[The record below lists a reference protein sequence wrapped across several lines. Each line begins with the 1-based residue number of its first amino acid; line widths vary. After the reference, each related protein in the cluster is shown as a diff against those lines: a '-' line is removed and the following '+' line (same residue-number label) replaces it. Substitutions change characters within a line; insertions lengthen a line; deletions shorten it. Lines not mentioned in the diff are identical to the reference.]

1 MPFNAEEEKRK
12 SEEAAKAARIAKQ
25 KPSLRKKVLE
35 HPGLCALQ
43 ELLEAEKESHDPRIQ
58 FNISEYYWDKADYK
72 NSFEWAKKSAE
83 QNYPDGMARFGWHF
97 FDGKG
102 IDKDEAK
109 GMELIQNA
117 VNNDSVCGQ
126 NLFGIMYDNG
136 RGMTQDDAKAVEWY
150 TKAAE
155 QGYARAQWRL
165 GNMYSLALV
174 MTPDY
179 AKAFEWYAKA
189 SKQGEGDAQKIIGLK
204 DPGSR
209 RKVVKKFLK
218 AAADQGSALAKHI
231 LKEHFTIF
239 GWKA

>member
-1 MPFNAEEEKRK
+1 M
-12 SEEAAKAARIAKQ
+12 
-25 KPSLRKKVLE
+25 
-35 HPGLCALQ
+35 
-43 ELLEAEKESHDPRIQ
+43 
-58 FNISEYYWDKADYK
+58 
-72 NSFEWAKKSAE
+72 
-83 QNYPDGMARFGWHF
+83 
-97 FDGKG
+97 
-102 IDKDEAK
+102 
-109 GMELIQNA
+109 
-117 VNNDSVCGQ
+117 
-126 NLFGIMYDNG
+126 LF
-136 RGMTQDDAKAVEWY
+136 RSDAKAVEWI

-155 QGYARAQWRL
+155 QGYARAQWSL
-165 GNMYSLALV
+165 GNMYRLALV